1 MATLPTLYEYYT
13 GGGITQ
19 GLSANQPYFT
29 LNNRNFTLYG
39 GSTHYWRVPSEYW
52 RDRLR
57 KMRAAGLNTV
67 ETYVPWNLHEPEPG
81 KYDFGAGGTDM
92 QDFLDIEKFLK
103 TAQEEDLFV
112 ILRPGPYIC
121 SEFDFGG
128 LPSWLMREKGIKVR
142 TSDEKF
148 MMHVRRYFT
157 TLLTLLTAFQF
168 TSGGPIIAV
177 QVENEYGNTEDPQGN
192 PPFLPDTVY
201 LHELRQLLVTNNIT
215 ELLFT
220 SDTPTKHG
228 SVGSLPGLFQTANFN
243 SDPESQFNK
252 LKQLQPGKPSM
263 AMEYWSGWFNHWTED
278 HYIGDVL
285 NFANV
290 YEAILKYPASVNLYM
305 FHGGTNWG
313 FLNGAN
319 MAGSVE
325 QSAYK
330 PDITSYDY
338 DAPLTESG
346 EYTLKYLLVKYLL
359 DKYNP
364 IKTRVPDM
372 PISSRPKAYS
382 SLSLTNFLS
391 FGDIIAK
398 APHTITSKDLL
409 TMEFLPINNNTGQK
423 FGYIIYR
430 KEFITINKGS
440 LLRIEGYVYD
450 SLNVYVNNKLIT
462 RNVVDLE
469 GFGYW
474 ILKNGSITLN
484 FDEDLANATIDL
496 VVCNLGRKNFGLLT
510 NFLQYKGIWNGVF
523 LNDLELFDWKIMPL
537 EFTKAWNTNLEGWH
551 KPSSSKSSSIG
562 ARLNKFKLFVED
574 KHDTFIDM
582 SKWHK
587 GIAIVNGF
595 VLGRYWKVGPQ
606 QSLYLPA
613 PLLKMGN
620 NDILIFEEFL
630 SNDELT
636 FSDIPIYF
644 NNMTNSF

>member
-103 TAQEEDLFV
+103 IAQEEDLFV

-121 SEFDFGG
+121 SEYEFGG
-128 LPSWLMREKGIKVR
+128 LPSWLLREKGIRIR

-157 TLLTLLTAFQF
+157 TLLTLLSVFQF
-168 TSGGPIIAV
+168 TKGGPIIAV
-177 QVENEYGNTEDPQGN
+177 QVENEYGNTENRNGN
-192 PPFLPDTVY
+192 PPSIPDSVY
-201 LHELRQLLVTNNIT
+201 LEQLRQLMLTNNIT

-220 SDTPTKHG
+220 SDTPTNHG
-228 SVGSLPGLFQTANFN
+228 SVGSLPTLFQTANFN
-243 SDPESQFNK
+243 TNPEGQFNK
-252 LKQLQPGKPSM
+252 LKELQPNKPSM
-263 AMEYWSGWFNHWTED
+263 ATEYWSGWFNHWSEKQ
-278 HYIGDVL
+278 YVGDAQ
-285 NFANV
+285 NFANI
-290 YEAILKYPASVNLYM
+290 YETILRYPASVNLYM

-319 MAGSVE
+319 MNSVE
-325 QSAYK
+325 QSSYQ

-338 DAPLTESG
+338 DAPLSESG
-346 EYTLKYLLVKYLL
+346 DYTEKYWLVKDLL
-359 DKYNP
+359 EKYNP
-364 IKTRVPDM
+364 IKTKLPEEPV
-372 PISSRPKAYS
+372 SSKPRAFS
-382 SLSLTNFLS
+382 TLVSTQFLS
-391 FGDIIAK
+391 YEDIIAQ
-398 APHTITSKDLL
+398 APHTVSSRDLL
-409 TMEFLPINNNTGQK
+409 AMENLPINNNTGQQ

-430 KEFITINKGS
+430 KESITINKGS
-440 LLRIEGYVYD
+440 LLKIKGYVYD
-450 SLNVYVNNKLIT
+450 SLNVYVNNVLVT
-462 RNVVDLE
+462 RNVVDLD

-474 ILKNGSITLN
+474 RLKDGSISLSSH
-484 FDEDLANATIDL
+484 EKIENATIDL
-496 VVCNLGRKNFGLLT
+496 VVCNMGRNNFGDLSQFQQFRGL
-510 NFLQYKGIWNGVF
+510 WEGV
-523 LNDLELFDWKIMPL
+523 LIDDKEIFDWKIMPL
-537 EFTKAWNTNLEGWH
+537 EFTKAWNTNLKGWRDSDNSTS
-551 KPSSSKSSSIG
+551 PSVG
-562 ARLNKFKLFVED
+562 AGLNKFELIILD
-574 KHDTFIDM
+574 THDTFIDM
-582 SKWHK
+582 TGWNK

-595 VLGRYWKVGPQ
+595 VLGRHWKIGPQ

-613 PLLKMGN
+613 PLLNIGKN
-620 NDILIFEEFL
+620 EIIIFDEF
-630 SNDELT
+630 SPKNELA
-636 FSDIPIYF
+636 FSDVPIHF